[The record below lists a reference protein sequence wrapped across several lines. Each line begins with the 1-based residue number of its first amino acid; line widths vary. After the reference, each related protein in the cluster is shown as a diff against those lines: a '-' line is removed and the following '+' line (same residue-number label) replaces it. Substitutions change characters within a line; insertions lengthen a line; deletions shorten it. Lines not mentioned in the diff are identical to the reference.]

1 MLSQARVIAK
11 GDRIRDIARLVRQY
25 GGRAS
30 DWVKKSSPEFEL
42 DGKRGQVRMLL
53 DNLAGDA
60 LVAGRTAGNFRIQ
73 ATRSPESGVVR
84 AP

>member
-42 DGKRGQVRMLL
+42 DGKRFEYQWYERRGIPRVDER
-53 DNLAGDA
+53 
-60 LVAGRTAGNFRIQ
+60 LVHVD
-73 ATRSPESGVVR
+73 E
-84 AP
+84 